1 LNIIKSCTATGTSKA
16 NAIMSAMITTM
27 QHRPT
32 RRFNLEKIKMNYF
45 FDNESRRLEV
55 YAGDLLLVEL
65 PYCDAM
71 TEAEAELLA
80 IELFNQSTNL

>member
-1 LNIIKSCTATGTSKA
+1 
-16 NAIMSAMITTM
+16 
-27 QHRPT
+27 
-32 RRFNLEKIKMNYF
+32 MNYF

-71 TEAEAELLA
+71 TEAELLA

>member
-1 LNIIKSCTATGTSKA
+1 
-16 NAIMSAMITTM
+16 
-27 QHRPT
+27 
-32 RRFNLEKIKMNYF
+32 MNYF

>member
-1 LNIIKSCTATGTSKA
+1 
-16 NAIMSAMITTM
+16 
-27 QHRPT
+27 
-32 RRFNLEKIKMNYF
+32 MNYF
-45 FDNESRRLEV
+45 YDNEAHRLQV
-55 YAGDLLLVEL
+55 YNGDLLLVEL